1 MNRSSQTNR
10 GSRTKGIDHRG
21 LIENRGP
28 SASSDPATE
37 WALRV
42 SVALVFSLVGLD
54 KIVPRFSSS
63 WVPTFDAIGLGQWF
77 RYFTGIVEVVGGL
90 LFLIPPATSLGAA
103 MLIATMCGAMA
114 VHFVVFKHP
123 ANSLFPAMYLLG
135 VILAF
140 AKLRETRRPDG

>member
-1 MNRSSQTNR
+1 MANSAVATA
-10 GSRTKGIDHRG
+10 RTVG
-21 LIENRGP
+21 L
-28 SASSDPATE
+28 
-37 WALRV
+37 WALKILF
-42 SVALVFSLVGLD
+42 ALAFLAAGGAKLAG
-54 KIVPRFSSS
+54 VPMM
-63 WVPTFDAIGLGQWF
+63 VHEFDVVGLGQWF
-77 RYFTGIVEVVGGL
+77 RYFTGIVEVAGGL

-103 MLIATMCGAMA
+103 MLIATICGAMA